1 MQQEHDSQVQK
12 LREALRWKEQEAI
25 LLRHQ
30 LSRTSHQPS
39 GNTVSLSNAPVV
51 TPPTTINKAPLCST
65 SPLLAA
71 HLLQTCP
78 EEPPSLLIAA
88 ANNPSS
94 SENILLLVWLLSEHW
109 LLNNTGWIW
118 LKEALTWSA
127 TVRRLVW
134 GSCRPRTSRVSCQH
148 KLKLNWNWKCSV

>member
-1 MQQEHDSQVQK
+1 MYSHSLFQCRLLQQTPEEKNEEHFELSASIATIQAETHYEVRQVRQEHDSQVQK
-12 LREALRWKEQEAI
+12 LREALRRKEREAI

-51 TPPTTINKAPLCST
+51 TPPTTTNNAPPCST
-65 SPLLAA
+65 SPSLAA

-94 SENILLLVWLLSEHW
+94 SENNLSLVWLLSEH
-109 LLNNTGWIW
+109 
-118 LKEALTWSA
+118 
-127 TVRRLVW
+127 
-134 GSCRPRTSRVSCQH
+134 
-148 KLKLNWNWKCSV
+148 